1 MRNAVN
7 AELRKAGW
15 REVTENPD
23 VLVSYDV
30 LVERTTEQQKEPVY
44 SQPFTR
50 MYYNPY
56 RRQWSTIY
64 YPSQFM
70 GYQVY
75 ESPVREGT
83 ITVTLIDA
91 KTDKNI
97 WQGWTTERMDNS
109 RITDSEIT
117 RSVRNIFGKFDV
129 AMR

>member
-1 MRNAVN
+1 
-7 AELRKAGW
+7 
-15 REVTENPD
+15 
-23 VLVSYDV
+23 
-30 LVERTTEQQKEPVY
+30 
-44 SQPFTR
+44 
-50 MYYNPY
+50 
-56 RRQWSTIY
+56 
-64 YPSQFM
+64 M

-97 WQGWTTERMDNS
+97 WQGWTTERLDNS